1 MEKEIEEEKQES
13 VWIGFRKKLERAK
26 KMGKIFKMN
35 LMSGAV
41 FGRGEPLVSK
51 LAIFSVFIAFPG
63 AMFAALTYSPEND
76 PIKRKGNRTFST

>member
-1 MEKEIEEEKQES
+1 
-13 VWIGFRKKLERAK
+13 
-26 KMGKIFKMN
+26 MGKIFNMK

-51 LAIFSVFIAFPG
+51 LAIISEYIVFPG
-63 AMFAALTYSPEND
+63 AMIAALIYSPEND